1 MSKQKPK
8 NEHSK
13 ILLEE
18 YFQAE
23 DQRFVGLLKKFNS
36 PKYLASFVTKWT
48 ADQRPWARDQV
59 VEYLHGDLN
68 LPGHEVVFKRLYKH
82 FLAVNDHEI
91 LGVFMAT
98 TDRMVRR
105 NRGSSYQYNWQTR
118 QSWSTEYIR
127 AKPNKTVHDQT
138 NRTGE
143 YKNSRGK
150 TVTYPLPDLWNKP
163 ANMLFSHR
171 TRNYLRRSI
180 WRYFRF
186 LSYQDPVAYVAAIGK
201 ALAHYHD
208 RDLQEG
214 VNILDNWSLMHACY
228 FHHDAICF
236 TALHTNLVEGK
247 SLGDLTPKPYQPD
260 AWKTESA
267 AEVLVRLLIDAE
279 STLVRV
285 WAIELFKDQHSESLK
300 KIELGLLIELLSSPD
315 PNLQQFAS
323 EVFEQHPALPTLTV
337 QQWLVLLEDS
347 NPNLLPVICD
357 AMRKHVSED
366 RLENEQILTLVVAR
380 QVPVAAFGFELLQKR
395 DQSQPF
401 STDQLTSLA
410 GAQCMT
416 QTVHS
421 TPWALQKICGQ
432 GGYDADNV
440 IEFFDSL
447 LRPTRN
453 AAMDWLCNPDAPGY
467 NDPKL
472 WARLI
477 ESPFDDIK
485 ITLVNLLD
493 KREAS
498 GDSGMASSKE
508 MTPVWVSV
516 ILGVHRGSRAKPK
529 AISQLSQEIQSQP
542 ERADD
547 LLPVLA
553 VALRSIR
560 PPEMRNALAAI
571 VGLAN
576 DSPEMKSRIETHFP
590 ELEFVSEEVA

>member
-1 MSKQKPK
+1 MKNQKPK
-8 NEHSK
+8 NEPSK

-23 DQRFVGLLKKFNS
+23 DQRFVGLLKEFNS
-36 PKYLASFVTKWT
+36 PKYLASFVAKWT
-48 ADQRPWARDQV
+48 ADQRSWAREKV
-59 VEYLHGDLN
+59 VEYLCGDLN

-82 FLAVNDHEI
+82 FLAANDHET
-91 LGVFMAT
+91 LGAFMAAI
-98 TDRMVRR
+98 DRLVRR
-105 NRGSSYQYNWQTR
+105 TRGSSFHYNWQTR
-118 QSWSTEYIR
+118 ESWSTEFIR
-127 AKPNKTVHDQT
+127 AKPNKTIQAQT
-138 NRTGE
+138 NRTAE
-143 YKNSRGK
+143 YKNYLGK
-150 TVTYPLPDLWNKP
+150 TVTYPLPDLRNKP

-180 WRYFRF
+180 WRHFRF
-186 LSYQDPVAYVAAIGK
+186 LSYRDPAAYVAAIGK

-214 VNILDNWSLMHACY
+214 INILDNWSLMHACY

-236 TALHTNLVEGK
+236 TTLHTNLVEGK

-260 AWKTESA
+260 AWKTEAA
-267 AEVLVRLLIDAE
+267 AEFLVRLLIDAN

-285 WAIELFKDQHSESLK
+285 WAIELFKDQHAESLK

-323 EVFEQHPALPTLTV
+323 EVFEQHPALPTLNV
-337 QQWLVLLEDS
+337 EQWLVLLEDS
-347 NPNLLPVICD
+347 DPNLLPVICD

-366 RLENEQILTLVVAR
+366 RLTNEQILTLAIAR
-380 QVPVAAFGFELLQKR
+380 QVPVAVFGFELLQQR
-395 DQSQPF
+395 DQSRPF
-401 STDQLTSLA
+401 SAEELAQLA
-410 GAQCMT
+410 DAQCMT

-421 TPWALQKICGQ
+421 TPWALQKICDQ
-432 GGYDADNV
+432 GGYEADQV

-453 AAMDWLCNPDAPGY
+453 AAMNWLRNHDVPGY

-477 ESPFDDIK
+477 ESPFDDVK
-485 ITLVNLLD
+485 IELVNLLEQ
-493 KREAS
+493 RESS
-498 GDSGMASSKE
+498 GDSGLASARE

-529 AISQLSQEIQSQP
+529 AINQLSHEIQSKP

-571 VGLAN
+571 AGLAN
-576 DSPEMKSRIETHFP
+576 DSPEMKSKIENHFP